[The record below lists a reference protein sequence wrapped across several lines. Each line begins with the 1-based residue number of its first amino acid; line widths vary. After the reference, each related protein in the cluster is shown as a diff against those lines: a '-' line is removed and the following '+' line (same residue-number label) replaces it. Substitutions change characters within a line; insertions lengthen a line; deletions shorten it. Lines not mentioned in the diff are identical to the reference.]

1 MRKEPGVRPAPS
13 IAILEAAKPTRERTD
28 MSPPSDDFVRQVEHV
43 VNGLAAELTVQ
54 KKILQ
59 LLIAHMLVVTPM
71 LAEETL
77 NQLKSD
83 VEAALRRSP
92 GLSDQTADR
101 RVVELPQEH
110 GDRFFRELSAAVAAI
125 RNRGEQF
132 RH

>member
-1 MRKEPGVRPAPS
+1 
-13 IAILEAAKPTRERTD
+13 
-28 MSPPSDDFVRQVEHV
+28 MSPPQDDDLVRQVEYV

-59 LLIAHMLVVTPM
+59 LLVSHMLVVTPM

-83 VEAALRRSP
+83 VKDALQRSP
-92 GLSDQTADR
+92 GLSDQAADK
-101 RVVELPQEH
+101 RVLELQQEH
-110 GDRFFRELSAAVAAI
+110 ADRFFRELAVAVAEMKS
-125 RNRGEQF
+125 RAEQP